1 MAMTW
6 LQLFLDVP
14 RARWEESLRFWSAA
28 TGWAVSPARGEDDQ
42 FVTLLPPHGT
52 HWVKL
57 QAIDTDARIH
67 LDLDSRD
74 RDGEIDRALAAG
86 ARPAWV
92 YEDVTVMRSPG
103 GLLFCHTLAG
113 PERPTLHRG
122 DDDLVLDQVCLDVP
136 GRLWEAEVAFWA
148 TMTGRTPRACSRTE
162 FVLLADAG
170 DPAGAPRVLLQRLL
184 SDAPAVGG
192 HPDFAVRDRPRE
204 RARHLR
210 LGATPI
216 ADHAHWSV
224 LRAPSGHQYCL
235 TDRRPST
242 GTLAPATD

>member
-52 HWVKL
+52 PWVKL

-103 GLLFCHTLAG
+103 GLLFCHTLG
-113 PERPTLHRG
+113 S
-122 DDDLVLDQVCLDVP
+122 
-136 GRLWEAEVAFWA
+136 RLWGFNVEVFPSPPPPADPAE
-148 TMTGRTPRACSRTE
+148 RER
-162 FVLLADAG
+162 LLAQLGAVF
-170 DPAGAPRVLLQRLL
+170 PHVLVVAGAARLQ
-184 SDAPAVGG
+184 
-192 HPDFAVRDRPRE
+192 PD
-204 RARHLR
+204 
-210 LGATPI
+210 
-216 ADHAHWSV
+216 
-224 LRAPSGHQYCL
+224 
-235 TDRRPST
+235 
-242 GTLAPATD
+242 